1 MRKLEAS
8 DVRDLHLLK
17 HYRIIR
23 QWACKNNGLNNAD
36 LELLIYLDCV
46 GLFNRLDFIDG
57 SYAYSWDTRR
67 WSKLKQNGWISVFS
81 SRNRT
86 TVRANIYKVS
96 FKGKQLISRM
106 YRIMLGEEDIPT
118 SKKRNSIMKGKR
130 YIDKVLIKS
139 IKNVNNDK
147 TL

>member
-1 MRKLEAS
+1 
-8 DVRDLHLLK
+8 
-17 HYRIIR
+17 
-23 QWACKNNGLNNAD
+23 LNNAD

-81 SRNRT
+81 ARNRT

-147 TL
+147 SL